1 MIILSITDF
10 ITWFWGVFFSAL
22 KKITKKYH
30 ITPPL
35 KNFAGLSR

>member
-10 ITWFWGVFFSAL
+10 ITWFWGGVSAL